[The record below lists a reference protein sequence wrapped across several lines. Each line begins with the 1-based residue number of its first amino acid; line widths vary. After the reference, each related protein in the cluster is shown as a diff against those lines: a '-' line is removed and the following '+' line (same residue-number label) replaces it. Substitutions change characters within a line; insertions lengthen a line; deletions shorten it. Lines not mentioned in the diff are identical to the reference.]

1 VRDTLSKT
9 NRHYIQ
15 SSSFVM
21 AILFTILCGGAALC
35 LGYFIN
41 YFTTG
46 HFIHS
51 TEAALDAE
59 IRYLD
64 VDGLSKVPP
73 DNNIIIYIPLEDLS
87 EDITKSVSKLVEGVL
102 VFDHPT
108 NGNKYAAKIHTFDSD
123 KQLLVGL
130 DITKISDDF
139 KSMQIMGIAS
149 IGFVMVVVF
158 FTYIISV
165 FVVSNTNKIAH
176 TAQNIIDTGDLSRR
190 LEVESN
196 WDDLSNMASVL
207 NKLLDRIQELM
218 LGVRQVSDNIAHDL
232 RTPITRLHN
241 KIDDLETKYGHDD
254 YVALRDETTHI
265 LNVFNALLRISRIE
279 SEKQKSQF
287 QDVNLKNILDDVID
301 FYAPLAHEKNISL
314 NVELNNKNIYGDR
327 DLLFQAYANIL
338 DNAVKFTPEQGAI
351 SISILNGKI
360 LISNTGSTVNDNDKN
375 KIFDRFY
382 RTDSSRNTPGAGLG
396 LSLVKAV
403 VDLHDGA
410 LHVENKDNH
419 FTIITSL

>member
-1 VRDTLSKT
+1 MPQK
-9 NRHYIQ
+9 
-15 SSSFVM
+15 
-21 AILFTILCGGAALC
+21 
-35 LGYFIN
+35 
-41 YFTTG
+41 
-46 HFIHS
+46 FIH
-51 TEAALDAE
+51 L
-59 IRYLD
+59 IR
-64 VDGLSKVPP
+64 
-73 DNNIIIYIPLEDLS
+73 E
-87 EDITKSVSKLVEGVL
+87 
-102 VFDHPT
+102 
-108 NGNKYAAKIHTFDSD
+108 
-123 KQLLVGL
+123 KQLLIGL
-130 DITKISDDF
+130 DITEISHDF
-139 KSMQIMGIAS
+139 KFMQIIGVTS
-149 IGFVMVVVF
+149 IVFVMLVVF
-158 FTYIISV
+158 FAYIISV

-241 KIDDLETKYGHDD
+241 KIEDLETKYGHDD
-254 YVALRDETTHI
+254 YAALRDETTHI

-287 QDVNLKNILDDVID
+287 QTINMKDILEDVVD

-338 DNAVKFTPEQGAI
+338 DNAVKFTPEQGTV
-351 SISILNGKI
+351 SISILNSEI

-403 VDLHDGA
+403 IDLHDGA